1 MGHFPGHDATAR
13 WNEAARRGH
22 AMTLALTAPVVRGPV
37 AACIRGALRS
47 RVPSVAPSLLASPHR
62 RGGAGVREERR
73 QFGASR
79 VARAVADPTDAVI
92 RDVQERLGV
101 TLSDEPTMPTPPPA
115 VIVISGPSGV
125 GKDAVMR
132 RLQELRPDLHQVVT
146 ATSRPARPGERDGVD
161 YFFVTAE
168 AFEKMIADGELI
180 EHAVVY
186 GEYKG
191 IPKAQV
197 REKLALNV
205 DVVLRLDVQGAATV
219 RELVPGAVFVFIT
232 AGSEAS
238 LCRRL
243 VSRKTETP
251 EKLAVRV
258 ETAREELRRMREFD
272 YVVVN
277 EEGRLDE
284 AAGKL
289 AAIID
294 AEKMRPGRE
303 PLEL

>member
-1 MGHFPGHDATAR
+1 
-13 WNEAARRGH
+13 
-22 AMTLALTAPVVRGPV
+22 MTLALTAPVMRGPV
-37 AACIRGALRS
+37 AACIRSALKS
-47 RVPSVAPSLLASPHR
+47 RVPSIARSLASPTR
-62 RGGAGVREERR
+62 RGGHGHGATTGGGRR
-73 QFGASR
+73 FGHGSFT
-79 VARAVADPTDAVI
+79 ARAVADPTDAVI

-101 TLSDEPTMPTPPPA
+101 TLSEEPTMPTPPPA

-146 ATSRPARPGERDGVD
+146 ATSRAMRPGEQDGVD
-161 YFFVTAE
+161 YFFVTTEEFE
-168 AFEKMIADGELI
+168 AMISDGELI

-191 IPKAQV
+191 IPKQQV
-197 REKLALNV
+197 RDKLAMDT

-219 RELVPGAVFVFIT
+219 RTLIPGAVFIFI
-232 AGSEAS
+232 AADSEAN

-258 ETAREELRRMREFD
+258 ETAREELGRMGEFD

-277 EEGRLDE
+277 VEGRLDE

-289 AAIID
+289 ASIID